1 MYWSENQTEAFM
13 TGRGYDYVHVIDAY
27 WALYRAARNYPN
39 IPLTQTWEWYLS
51 QSYQT
56 VLTLTNGIVG
66 YTYDGLMEETA
77 FLYLLEDLKREG
89 FTANATLME
98 SRKKARHDI
107 WASERFP

>member
-1 MYWSENQTEAFM
+1 M

-27 WALYRAARNYPN
+27 WALYRAARNYQN

-56 VLTLTNGIVG
+56 VLTLTNGVVG

-89 FTANATLME
+89 FATNATLME
-98 SRKKARHDI
+98 SRMKARHDI